1 MINTLRKAT
10 IIHNLL
16 LNPRQE
22 LMLRYHPIWVLG
34 NFKKDKN
41 VSKNEDG
48 RLPTLTEVN
57 DMLNIDKSEDL
68 SKIDNE
74 LIKQLLGSNYG
85 RVDSVS
91 YYSEPR
97 L

>member
-1 MINTLRKAT
+1 
-10 IIHNLL
+10 
-16 LNPRQE
+16 
-22 LMLRYHPIWVLG
+22 MLRYHPIWVLG
-34 NFKKDKN
+34 NFKKEKN
-41 VSKNEDG
+41 ISKSDDG

-85 RVDSVS
+85 RVDSAS